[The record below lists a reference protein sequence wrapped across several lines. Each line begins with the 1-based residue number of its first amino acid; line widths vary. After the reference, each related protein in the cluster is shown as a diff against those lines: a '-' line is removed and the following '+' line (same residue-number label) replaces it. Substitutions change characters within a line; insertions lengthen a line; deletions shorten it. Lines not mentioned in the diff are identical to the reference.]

1 MMQRLLDLFSSVRL
15 TLGVLLLL
23 AVAAVGGTLW
33 PVEQVLEQGAPV
45 QRYDLY
51 YQAWWFRALL
61 GVLAINLGV
70 CTWRTVSR
78 TLGVR
83 QRLVAQI
90 AKGLAP
96 GADGRPLPSAEP
108 EPLTVRLMACG
119 YRVTPAGA
127 GLLGQRRAA
136 SRWAV
141 PVLHLAVIVIMIGAF
156 ASILGFVG
164 TVNLYVTHQTDKVH
178 DWETQ
183 APRTLDFALRLD
195 HFEIIYYPIDLQ
207 IAVIDPQRRELLRTV
222 TSREGETADLGNGLT
237 ARVLRF
243 YPEEEHLILF
253 LERQGYPIGEYHAL
267 GGSREYPTN
276 PNPGVVLKPAAFRDP
291 IVKQLR
297 SEVTVLEGG
306 REVRRGVIEVNTPL
320 VHRGVA
326 IYQTAYSRDP
336 NGFWFCGFQFSR
348 DPGEP
353 LVWGGSIVLA
363 LALLI
368 VFSVRPQQV
377 AVVPENGGW
386 RLVPLGGF
394 RGEAG
399 RRQLDAL
406 AGNLGK
412 GNESPAGYN
421 ENAGEATE

>member
-1 MMQRLLDLFSSVRL
+1 MQRLLDLFGSVRL

-23 AVAAVGGTLW
+23 AAVAVGGTLW
-33 PVEQVLEQGAPV
+33 PVEQVFEQGAPV

-61 GVLAINLGV
+61 GVLAINLAV

-78 TLGVR
+78 TLGAR
-83 QRLVAQI
+83 RRLVAQI

-96 GADGRPLPSAEP
+96 GAGSQPLPPASAEHFSA
-108 EPLTVRLMACG
+108 RLRACG
-119 YRVTPAGA
+119 YQVTPAGD

-141 PVLHLAVIVIMIGAF
+141 PVLHLAVIVIMAGAF
-156 ASILGFVG
+156 ASIFGFVG
-164 TVNLYVTHQTDKVH
+164 TINLYVTHQTDQVH

-183 APRTLDFALRLD
+183 APRTLEFSLRLD

-222 TSREGETADLGNGLT
+222 TSREGESADLGNGLT

-253 LERQGYPIGEYHAL
+253 LERQGLPLGEYHAL
-267 GGSREYPTN
+267 GGARDYPTN

-336 NGFWFCGFQFSR
+336 SGFWFCGFQFSR

-363 LALLI
+363 LALLM
-368 VFSVRPQQV
+368 VFSIRPQQV
-377 AVVPENGGW
+377 GVVQENGGW

-394 RGEAG
+394 RGETG
-399 RRQLDAL
+399 RQQLDTL
-406 AGNLGK
+406 AVNLGRED
-412 GNESPAGYN
+412 GPRAGYN
-421 ENAGEATE
+421 ENAGAAKE

>member
-1 MMQRLLDLFSSVRL
+1 MQRLLDLFGSVRL

-23 AVAAVGGTLW
+23 AAAAVGGTLW

-61 GVLAINLGV
+61 GVLAINLAV

-78 TLGVR
+78 TLGTR
-83 QRLVAQI
+83 QRLVAQV
-90 AKGLAP
+90 ARGLAP
-96 GADGRPLPSAEP
+96 VAGSQPLPEAGVE
-108 EPLTVRLMACG
+108 ELTARLEACG
-119 YRVTPAGA
+119 YQVVAAGA

-141 PVLHLAVIVIMIGAF
+141 PVLHLAVIVIMAGAF
-156 ASILGFVG
+156 ASIFGFVG
-164 TVNLYVTHQTDKVH
+164 TINLYVTHQAEQVH
-178 DWETQ
+178 DWATQ
-183 APRTLDFALRLD
+183 APRPLGFALRLD
-195 HFEIIYYPIDLQ
+195 HFEVIYYPIDLQ

-222 TSREGETADLGNGLT
+222 TTREGETADLGNGLT

-243 YPEEEHLILF
+243 YPEEEHLLLF
-253 LERQGYPIGEYHAL
+253 LERQGAPVGEYHAL
-267 GGSREYPTN
+267 GGPRDYPTN
-276 PNPGVVLKPAAFRDP
+276 PSPGVTLKPAAFRDP
-291 IVKQLR
+291 VVKQLR
-297 SEVTVLEGG
+297 SEVTILEGG

-326 IYQTAYSRDP
+326 IYQTAYARDP

-363 LALLI
+363 LALLM
-368 VFSVRPQQV
+368 VFSIRPQQV
-377 AVVPENGGW
+377 GVVPENGGW

-399 RRQLDAL
+399 RQQLETL
-406 AGNLGK
+406 AANLSRGD
-412 GNESPAGYN
+412 ETPAGYN
-421 ENAGEATE
+421 ENTGASEE

>member
-1 MMQRLLDLFSSVRL
+1 MQRLLDLFGSVRL

-23 AVAAVGGTLW
+23 AAVAVGGTLW
-33 PVEQVLEQGAPV
+33 PVEQLIEEGAPIR
-45 QRYDLY
+45 RYDLY
-51 YQAWWFRALL
+51 YQSWWFRSLL
-61 GVLAINLGV
+61 GVLAINLAV
-70 CTWRTVSR
+70 CTWRTISR
-78 TLGVR
+78 TLGTR

-90 AKGLAP
+90 VKGLVP
-96 GADGRPLPSAEP
+96 GSGSCPLPTAEP
-108 EPLTVRLMACG
+108 EQLTARLAACG

-127 GLLGQRRAA
+127 GLLGQRRPA

-141 PVLHLAVIVIMIGAF
+141 PVLHLAVIVIMAGAF
-156 ASILGFVG
+156 ASMFGFVG
-164 TVNLYVTHQTDKVH
+164 TINLYVTHQTDQVH

-195 HFEIIYYPIDLQ
+195 HFEVIYYPIDLQ
-207 IAVIDPQRRELLRTV
+207 IAVIDPQRRELLQTV

-267 GGSREYPTN
+267 GGPRDYPTN
-276 PNPGVVLKPAAFRDP
+276 PDPGVILKPAAFRDP

-297 SEVTVLEGG
+297 SEVTVLEDG

-326 IYQTAYSRDP
+326 IYQTAYARDP

-353 LVWGGSIVLA
+353 LVWGGSIVLT
-363 LALLI
+363 LALLL

-377 AVVPENGGW
+377 GVVPEAGRW
-386 RLVPLGGF
+386 RLVALGGF

-399 RRQLDAL
+399 RQQLDAL
-406 AGNLGK
+406 AANLGR
-412 GNESPAGYN
+412 ETAAPAGYN
-421 ENAGEATE
+421 ENAGESKE